1 MNNSLDCIFRPKSIA
16 VVGAS
21 AKPGSIGNVIIQN
34 LIKNN
39 YTGKI
44 IPVNLKANEIESL
57 KCYPS
62 ITEIPHDVEMAIII
76 APRDFVKQTLE
87 QCGKKGV
94 KGLVVITSGFKE
106 IGEEGA
112 KLELELVDVV
122 KIYNMRM
129 IGPNCF
135 GILNTDPEYSIN
147 ATFTKNPLLGGPI
160 AFVSQSGALGEAVL
174 DYTRNLQIG
183 FSMFASVGNKADV
196 SDNDILLY
204 LKDDPR
210 TELILLYLENID
222 DPSKFSEIAKSIVK
236 DKPIIAVK
244 SGRTEAGA
252 KAIGSHTGALAG
264 SDTAAEALFDKCGI
278 VRVTTIDELFDVAA
292 AFTNQPLPKGDRVA
306 VITNAGGPGILATD
320 AIIDQGMKMAEFE
333 NDTIKFL
340 REKLP
345 PIAAVTNPIDVVA
358 AGGPESYSAAVEAVL
373 KDKNVDAVII
383 IFVPPI
389 LVDSRA
395 VMTAIIESAK
405 KYNHQNKTILSCLL
419 GSPED
424 MDGIELM
431 RENKI
436 PNYLFPESAAKSLA
450 SMIKYR
456 DWVSRPNGR
465 IPKFKVDKNKA
476 ADIFNKYQESDQGT
490 ILSADAFEILK
501 AYGIGV
507 AESVSVSNE
516 ADLKSNANRIGY
528 PLAMKIDDP
537 NISHKT
543 DLGGVV
549 TNIKDSHK
557 LINVYNQMKQNFGGT
572 GTVLIQRMI
581 SGGVETIIGM
591 HRDPNYGPM
600 LMFGLGG
607 IFVELMKDVAF
618 KLHPVTDNEVDD
630 MVSGLKSSKL
640 LTGFRGSKP
649 VNLGLLKESI
659 LRLSQLTG
667 DFPQIDS
674 LDINPFIISEDV
686 ENSKAVDIRIIL
698 K

>member
-1 MNNSLDCIFRPKSIA
+1 MNNSLDSIFRPKSIA

-21 AKPGSIGNVIIQN
+21 AKPGSIGNVIIKN
-34 LIKNN
+34 LINNN
-39 YTGKI
+39 YSGKI
-44 IPVNLKANEIESL
+44 IPVNLKADEIESL
-57 KCYPS
+57 KCYPT
-62 ITEIPHDVEMAIII
+62 ITDIPDDVEMAIII
-76 APRDFVKQTLE
+76 APRDFVKPTLE

-122 KIYNMRM
+122 KKYNMRM

-135 GILNTDPEYSIN
+135 GILNTDPKYSIN

-174 DYTRNLQIG
+174 DYTRTLQIG

-196 SDNDILLY
+196 SDNDTMLY
-204 LKDDPR
+204 LKDDPG

-222 DPSKFSEIAKSIVK
+222 DPARFAEIANSIVR
-236 DKPIIAVK
+236 DKPIVAVK
-244 SGRTEAGA
+244 AGRTEAGA

-264 SDTAAEALFDKCGI
+264 SDSAAEALFDKCGVI
-278 VRVTTIDELFDVAA
+278 RVTTVDELFDVAT
-292 AFTNQPLPKGDRVA
+292 AFTNQPLPKGDNVA

-320 AIIDQGMKMAEFE
+320 AVIGEGMKMAEFDK
-333 NDTIKFL
+333 NTIKFL

-345 PIAAVTNPIDVVA
+345 PIAAVNNPIDVVA
-358 AGGPESYSAAVEAVL
+358 AGGPESYAAAVEAVL
-373 KDKNVDAVII
+373 KDDNVDAVIV

-395 VMTAIIESAK
+395 VMTAIIDSAK
-405 KYNHQNKTILSCLL
+405 KYNKKNKTIVSCLL

-424 MDGIELM
+424 MDGFELM

-450 SMIKYR
+450 ALIKYR
-456 DWVSRPNGR
+456 DWVSRPQGE
-465 IPKFKVDKNKA
+465 ITKFDVDKKKVA
-476 ADIFNKYQESDQGT
+476 SIIEKPDQKT
-490 ILSADAFEILK
+490 ILGTDAFEILK

-516 ADLKSNANRIGY
+516 ADLKTEAERIGY
-528 PLAMKIDDP
+528 PLVMKTDDP
-537 NISHKT
+537 EVSHKT
-543 DLGGVV
+543 DMGGVV
-549 TNIKDSHK
+549 TDIKNSDD
-557 LINVYNQMKQNFGGT
+557 LIEIYKQMSKKFDCGD
-572 GTVLIQRMI
+572 VLIQKMLT
-581 SGGVETIIGM
+581 GGVETIIGM
-591 HRDPNYGPM
+591 HRDPNFGPM

-607 IFVELMKDVAF
+607 IFVELMKDVSF
-618 KLHPVTDNEVDD
+618 RLHPVTDFDVDS
-630 MVSGLKSSKL
+630 MIKSLKSSKL

-649 VNLGLLKESI
+649 VNIDLLKETI
-659 LRLSQLTG
+659 LRLSLLIG
-667 DFPQIDS
+667 DFPEIDS
-674 LDINPFIISEDV
+674 LDINPFIISENI
-686 ENSKAVDIRIIL
+686 ENSKAVDIRIL
-698 K
+698 LQ